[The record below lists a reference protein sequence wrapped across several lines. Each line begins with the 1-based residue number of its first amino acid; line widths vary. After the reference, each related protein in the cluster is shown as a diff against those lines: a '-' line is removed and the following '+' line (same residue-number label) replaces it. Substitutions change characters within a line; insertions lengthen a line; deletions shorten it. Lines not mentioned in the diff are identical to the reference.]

1 MQKPLVPIDGSESAM
16 RALSHAIAELRDR
29 AGVQVHLLN
38 VQTPPVHTFPGKLV
52 PPDLFSQE
60 LRREGQAVLDQAQA
74 VVQSAGLLSVC
85 HVRIGRPGEEIAACA
100 AEQDCDAVVMGTR
113 GMGAAAGLLLAF
125 LAVPSLTRSSLGE
138 LRYWVDWANLL
149 AIAAGAGAAVLAF
162 AWPLLAMRGRRA

>member
-16 RALSHAIAELRDR
+16 RALSHTIAELRDR

-85 HVRIGRPGEEIAACA
+85 HVRIGRPGDEIAACA
-100 AEQDCDAVVMGTR
+100 AEQDCDAVVMGKR
-113 GMGAAAGLLLAF
+113 GMGAAAGLLLGSVATKVVH
-125 LAVPSLTRSSLGE
+125 AAQVPVTL
-138 LRYWVDWANLL
+138 VK
-149 AIAAGAGAAVLAF
+149 
-162 AWPLLAMRGRRA
+162 